1 MKKRKVLS
9 AVLAASLLA
18 STGPATAWASEPNT
32 EPVAT
37 AQASARSGELTVS
50 GGAEGTDYEW
60 QNNGRT
66 LLVKGSGELTISGE
80 LDSNEQIVIKEGVTA
95 NLNFK
100 DLTIINKD
108 NFQVGMNAVVNIKCT
123 SSTIAMRG
131 EQNSKIN
138 IYFLNESSAIDNIV
152 TLGDIILDGEDSSGY
167 LAGEMTPLY
176 GEIQAQS
183 LEINGGSYD
192 GSNDEF
198 VGRITNV
205 TINDGRFLF
214 YGDRVFQSEVFNV
227 HGGYFADGSYYEGK
241 DTTTV
246 FARADKYV
254 IDGGTFVGNCD
265 IVENTV
271 WGCPV
276 VDGKTLSYQSDK
288 PKQSAGSI
296 RD

>member
-18 STGPATAWASEPNT
+18 STVPATAWASEPNT

-276 VDGKTLSYQSDK
+276 VDGKTLSYFL
-288 PKQSAGSI
+288 
-296 RD
+296 